1 MDDDLKQVLD
11 AIREENAAAHDETR
25 RRFEAAQVENAEA
38 HAETQRLFDTAQV
51 ENAAAHAETRQRF
64 EVAQAETLAK
74 FEAAQVENAAA
85 HAETRRHMGVL
96 AEAHQY
102 KLDLVI
108 ERVLSN
114 GEKIDQL
121 DAKFGQ
127 ITSDLDT
134 RVTRL
139 EVASSRRRRI

>member
-1 MDDDLKQVLD
+1 MDDDLKQVLE
-11 AIREENAAAHDETR
+11 AIREENAAAHAETR
-25 RRFEAAQVENAEA
+25 RRFEAAQVENA
-38 HAETQRLFDTAQV
+38 D
-51 ENAAAHAETRQRF
+51 AHAETRRQF
-64 EVAQAETLAK
+64 EAAQAETLAK

-85 HAETRRHMGVL
+85 HAETRRQMGVL
-96 AEAHQY
+96 AEAQQY

-121 DAKFGQ
+121 DVKFGQ
-127 ITSDLDT
+127 ITSGLDT

-139 EVASSRRRRI
+139 EVASARRRRI

>member
-11 AIREENAAAHDETR
+11 TIR
-25 RRFEAAQVENAEA
+25 Q
-38 HAETQRLFDTAQV
+38 
-51 ENAAAHAETRQRF
+51 ENAAAHAETRRQ
-64 EVAQAETLAK
+64 

-85 HAETRRHMGVL
+85 HAETRQRLEALRAETRDKFEAARVENADAHAETRRQMAAL
-96 AEAHQY
+96 AEAHQH

>member
-25 RRFEAAQVENAEA
+25 RRFDTAQVENASA
-38 HAETQRLFDTAQV
+38 HAETRRRVETVQAEMLTKFETAQV
-51 ENAAAHAETRQRF
+51 ENAAAHAETRRQ
-64 EVAQAETLAK
+64 
-74 FEAAQVENAAA
+74 
-85 HAETRRHMGVL
+85 MGVL
-96 AEAHQY
+96 AEAAQY
-102 KLDLVI
+102 KLDLVV

>member
-25 RRFEAAQVENAEA
+25 RRFEAAQ
-38 HAETQRLFDTAQV
+38 AQ
-51 ENAAAHAETRQRF
+51 NTD
-64 EVAQAETLAK
+64 
-74 FEAAQVENAAA
+74 A

>member
-1 MDDDLKQVLD
+1 MFATAQLKNEDTQV
-11 AIREENAAAHDETR
+11 ETR
-25 RRFEAAQVENAEA
+25 RQ
-38 HAETQRLFDTAQV
+38 
-51 ENAAAHAETRQRF
+51 
-64 EVAQAETLAK
+64 
-74 FEAAQVENAAA
+74 
-85 HAETRRHMGVL
+85 MGVL

-121 DAKFGQ
+121 DAKFSQ

>member
-1 MDDDLKQVLD
+1 MDDDLKQVLH
-11 AIREENAAAHDETR
+11 AIREENAAAHAETR
-25 RRFEAAQVENAEA
+25 RR
-38 HAETQRLFDTAQV
+38 AET
-51 ENAAAHAETRQRF
+51 
-64 EVAQAETLAK
+64 AQAETLAK

-85 HAETRRHMGVL
+85 HAETRQMFETAQLKNEAAHAETRRQMGVL
-96 AEAHQY
+96 AEAQQY

-121 DAKFGQ
+121 DAKFSQ

>member
-1 MDDDLKQVLD
+1 MDDDLKQVLE
-11 AIREENAAAHDETR
+11 AIREESAA
-25 RRFEAAQVENAEA
+25 A
-38 HAETQRLFDTAQV
+38 HAETRRQVEVAQAETLAKFDTAQV
-51 ENAAAHAETRQRF
+51 ENAAAHAETRRQ
-64 EVAQAETLAK
+64 
-74 FEAAQVENAAA
+74 
-85 HAETRRHMGVL
+85 MGVL
-96 AEAHQY
+96 AEAQQY

-139 EVASSRRRRI
+139 EVASARRRRI